1 MARPQTRA
9 ERIAARNA
17 RRLAQQALS
26 DSDTP
31 EAKAVKQAYRAE
43 EFAASYNGRYEFT
56 KTWFWRPERAGEE
69 TMRDTFEKWILP
81 RKQEINR
88 YLEIG
93 CCEGQSLIWMLE
105 NVLQNGGYAHGVDPY
120 KNRKHQ
126 RQFDEHK
133 ARLLKNLEAY
143 RQPRAEVCG
152 RCDGTGEIAAG
163 AHDGYFVCDDCNGAG
178 TLPPF
183 APVPVVMNFL
193 PSQIALAQI
202 VGARKVG
209 DWDCPEPPIFGGAQF
224 DMALVDGDHRAGECL
239 LDSVLAFGLLR
250 IGGILVIDD
259 LRRRWFR
266 QRPFV
271 YEGVQAFLMAFEKRY
286 TVLFR
291 AQNQIGLIRTE

>member
-31 EAKAVKQAYRAE
+31 ESKAAKEAYRAE

-81 RKQEINR
+81 RKQEIKR

-105 NVLQNGGYAHGVDPY
+105 NILGSGGYAHGIDPY
-120 KNRKHQ
+120 SNRKFQ
-126 RQFDEHK
+126 NQFNEHK
-133 ARLLKNLEAY
+133 SRLLKNLDCY
-143 RQPRAEVCG
+143 FKSR
-152 RCDGTGEIAAG
+152 DDIAQVTM
-163 AHDGYFVCDDCNGAG
+163 DFS
-178 TLPPF
+178 
-183 APVPVVMNFL
+183 
-193 PSQIALAQI
+193 PSQIALARM
-202 VGARKVG
+202 VGARKVAA
-209 DWDCPEPPIFGGAQF
+209 WDCPEPDGFNGAQF

-239 LDSVLAFGLLR
+239 VDSVLAFGLLR
-250 IGGILVIDD
+250 IGGIMVIDD